1 MKLNRYILVWIL
13 SPQWTSV
20 DVLENM
26 ANKFQNLS
34 GKTSDKD
41 PNGMKK
47 AGNNLLLGIGNVLDA
62 SVAKPESPELGQN
75 EQEETVEEVNVTK
88 VWRFFLSFRAFLAL
102 VNRYD
107 TGPREFEFNRSW
119 SVLTAIAEKSIL

>member
-1 MKLNRYILVWIL
+1 M
-13 SPQWTSV
+13 

-34 GKTSDKD
+34 GKASEKD

-62 SVAKPESPELGQN
+62 SVAKPETSELGQT
-75 EQEETVEEVNVTK
+75 EGEETAKEDKVNVTK
-88 VWRFFLSFRAFLAL
+88 VPSFFVFCKQR
-102 VNRYD
+102 
-107 TGPREFEFNRSW
+107 FNR
-119 SVLTAIAEKSIL
+119 AQSIQI

>member
-1 MKLNRYILVWIL
+1 M
-13 SPQWTSV
+13 

-34 GKTSDKD
+34 DKTSEKD

-62 SVAKPESPELGQN
+62 SVAKPASPELGQT
-75 EQEETVEEVNVTK
+75 EEEDTVDEDKVNVTK
-88 VWRFFLSFRAFLAL
+88 VCRAYFFLSLQGGFLFL
-102 VNRYD
+102 IDYD
-107 TGPREFEFNRSW
+107 PGVLFANIHSAGLRGFKFNRT
-119 SVLTAIAEKSIL
+119 VFTGEN

>member
-1 MKLNRYILVWIL
+1 MKLNRYSYDFPL
-13 SPQWTSV
+13 PQWTSV

-34 GKTSDKD
+34 GTTSEKD

-62 SVAKPESPELGQN
+62 SVAKPETAELGQT
-75 EQEETVEEVNVTK
+75 EGEETVDEDKVNVTK
-88 VWRFFLSFRAFLAL
+88 VSSFCL
-102 VNRYD
+102 
-107 TGPREFEFNRSW
+107 
-119 SVLTAIAEKSIL
+119 

>member
-1 MKLNRYILVWIL
+1 MILCAPQF
-13 SPQWTSV
+13 PQWTSV

-34 GKTSDKD
+34 DGRKEKD

-62 SVAKPESPELGQN
+62 SVAKPETKERGEN
-75 EQEETVEEVNVTK
+75 EEDEKVEENKVNVTK
-88 VWRFFLSFRAFLAL
+88 VCTCFLNSKFSFSFW
-102 VNRYD
+102 Y
-107 TGPREFEFNRSW
+107 RS
-119 SVLTAIAEKSIL
+119 E

>member
-1 MKLNRYILVWIL
+1 M
-13 SPQWTSV
+13 

-34 GKTSDKD
+34 GKTSEKD

-62 SVAKPESPELGQN
+62 SVAKPANPELGQT
-75 EQEETVEEVNVTK
+75 EEEDKVDEDKVNVTK
-88 VWRFFLSFRAFLAL
+88 VPRGFLFFLVFRVF
-102 VNRYD
+102 
-107 TGPREFEFNRSW
+107 FHF
-119 SVLTAIAEKSIL
+119 

>member
-1 MKLNRYILVWIL
+1 M
-13 SPQWTSV
+13 

-34 GKTSDKD
+34 GKTSEKD

-62 SVAKPESPELGQN
+62 SVANPETSELGQT
-75 EQEETVEEVNVTK
+75 EKEETVEEVNVTK
-88 VWRFFLSFRAFLAL
+88 V
-102 VNRYD
+102 
-107 TGPREFEFNRSW
+107 
-119 SVLTAIAEKSIL
+119 